1 MRRHRWSGRA
11 LTALALAAAAAGCG
25 GDGDRQVSQDGKGG
39 YPWVATEEICNA
51 LPYGELAD
59 PLGARREVADRTGR
73 SGGGAPGFACVQP
86 LVETGPAVYGNAKVE
101 LDFAF
106 TESVDFAR
114 DIHARDRENT
124 AKEVKDSGLVPVQ
137 GVGKE
142 AFRFGYDKPAEL
154 HQVRELHVRDS
165 NLLLD
170 VTVTA
175 DARTPP
181 TPESLKALDAAV
193 DAFAKGCLKSLRTRG

>member
-1 MRRHRWSGRA
+1 MRRHRWPVRA
-11 LTALALAAAAAGCG
+11 LTALALLPAAVACG
-25 GDGDRQVSQDGKGG
+25 GDGDREVSQEGKGG
-39 YPWVATEEICNA
+39 YPWIATDEICNA

-59 PLGARREVADRTGR
+59 PLGARKEVADRIGR
-73 SGGGAPGFACVQP
+73 SGGGAPGFKCAQL
-86 LVETGPAVYGNAKVE
+86 LVEQGPAVYGNVKIE

-114 DIHARDRENT
+114 DIHGRDRENT
-124 AKEVKDSGLVPVQ
+124 AKDIKDSGLVPVR

-142 AFRFGYDKPAEL
+142 AFRFGYTKPADP

-181 TPESLKALDAAV
+181 TPESLEALDRTV
-193 DAFAKGCLKSLRTRG
+193 DDFAKGCLKALRTRP